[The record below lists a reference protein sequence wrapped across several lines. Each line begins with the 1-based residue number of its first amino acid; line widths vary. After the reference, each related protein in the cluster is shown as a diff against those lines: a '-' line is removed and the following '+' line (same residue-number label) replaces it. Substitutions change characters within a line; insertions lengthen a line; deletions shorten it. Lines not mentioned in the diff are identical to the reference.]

1 MFSIRLISNMKF
13 TEMFTKNESLF
24 LTWADTLRP
33 MVTQTDFH
41 EQYDVLKILGKGSFA
56 RVYLC

>member
-1 MFSIRLISNMKF
+1 MKF